1 MPPPPAPP
9 QEVDIDNRMSLYQH
23 IVISGASRG
32 LGAALAQRFA
42 APGIKLLLTARSA
55 EALSKIA
62 DACRAAGAEVQTLV
76 CDIRDRE
83 NLGAALLAFD
93 AAAPIDLVIA
103 NAGTSTGTS
112 LEGQPET
119 HDKAIGQIEV
129 NLLGAMALVGPLL
142 PRLRARRQGRIV
154 LVASLAGLRGLPDS
168 PGYSASKAGLI
179 AWGEALRAAEA
190 AHGIGVTVIGP
201 GFFQSALGDR
211 FKGPRPFLLSLEE
224 AAARIEAGIRA
235 GKKRLFFP
243 WPLALA
249 LRLLAFVPAGL
260 SDRAVRLLRF
270 RIAAPEGEG

>member
-1 MPPPPAPP
+1 M
-9 QEVDIDNRMSLYQH
+9 QH

-32 LGAALAQRFA
+32 LGAELAQRFA

-76 CDIRDRE
+76 CDIRDHE
-83 NLGAALLAFD
+83 TLGATLLAFD
-93 AAAPIDLVIA
+93 AAAPIDLLIA

-119 HDKAIGQIEV
+119 HDKATRQIEV
-129 NLLGAMALVGPLL
+129 NLLGATALVGPLL

>member
-1 MPPPPAPP
+1 M
-9 QEVDIDNRMSLYQH
+9 
-23 IVISGASRG
+23 
-32 LGAALAQRFA
+32 
-42 APGIKLLLTARSA
+42 
-55 EALSKIA
+55 
-62 DACRAAGAEVQTLV
+62 
-76 CDIRDRE
+76 
-83 NLGAALLAFD
+83 
-93 AAAPIDLVIA
+93 
-103 NAGTSTGTS
+103 
-112 LEGQPET
+112 
-119 HDKAIGQIEV
+119 
-129 NLLGAMALVGPLL
+129 VGPLL

-224 AAARIEAGIRA
+224 AAARIEAGISA